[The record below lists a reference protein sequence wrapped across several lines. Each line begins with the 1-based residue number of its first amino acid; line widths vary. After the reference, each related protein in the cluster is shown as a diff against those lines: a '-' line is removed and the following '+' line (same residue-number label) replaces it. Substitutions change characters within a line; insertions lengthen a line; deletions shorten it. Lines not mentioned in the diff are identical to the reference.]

1 MEVEGSW
8 GNLAWSH
15 VWWQIHKLSCLLAL
29 PAQSLMY
36 SLLLLLPSSMLILV
50 WYALFMVFMVCF
62 FMAHHG
68 FIFFGNKC
76 SGCSE
81 WEIVHSCASG
91 HPAHACYLIFVL
103 CSQKQRLLI
112 LYISCIKKSVI
123 GSLQFIQ
130 ILLIFANVELETR
143 IGGELVVLKT
153 FSLY

>member
-1 MEVEGSW
+1 MEVEVSW

-15 VWWQIHKLSCLLAL
+15 VWWQIHKFSCLLAL

-36 SLLLLLPSSMLILV
+36 SLLLLLPSSMLLLV
-50 WYALFMVFMVCF
+50 WYALFIHV
-62 FMAHHG
+62 HHA

-91 HPAHACYLIFVL
+91 LPAHACYLIFVL

-112 LYISCIKKSVI
+112 LYILCIKKSVI
-123 GSLQFIQ
+123 VSLQFIQ
-130 ILLIFANVELETR
+130 ILLIFANVELETK
-143 IGGELVVLKT
+143 IGEELVVLKIL
-153 FSLY
+153 SLY